1 MIKGTT
7 KSGFAFEVSEG
18 IGNDFRVLEAIAD
31 ADNEDESVKV
41 RGAVELVRLILG
53 DGKKALYK
61 HLEAAHGGV
70 PVDAVLSEVV
80 EILTACRE
88 QSKAVKN

>member
-7 KSGFAFEVSEG
+7 KSGFAFEVNEG
-18 IGNDFRVLEAIAD
+18 ISNDFRVLEAIAD
-31 ADNEDESVKV
+31 ADSEDESAKV
-41 RGAVELVRLILG
+41 RGSVELVRLILG

-61 HLEAAHGGV
+61 HLEGIHGSV
-70 PVDAVLSEVV
+70 PVDVVIAEVV